1 MLATEGLKRS
11 AEAVPGSA
19 PSMPTNPLGRHGH
32 GSDVVYLAL
41 FLCGP
46 AARRLGGPAARFVS
60 CQVIAVDGARSA
72 DTLRMQAGPI

>member
-46 AARRLGGPAARFVS
+46 AARFVS
-60 CQVIAVDGARSA
+60 GQVIAVDGARSA